1 MSKQKSLQKNDSSLG
16 TAEPQK
22 KITSKATRWFVL
34 TVILIFACG
43 GLVWYGQQI
52 IDSINT
58 SFDQSNQKIE
68 AVSQTLNANGEELA
82 SVAAS
87 QENMKEIFKTQN
99 FNLEQLRNRN
109 TEQRQTLIGL
119 QNQINKVSTISSE
132 GVDYWLTH
140 QAGYFLNIAKTE
152 LSLFGNQASAK
163 SALLSAQQS
172 IQQLP
177 DKYQIVD
184 QSVQSALS
192 KLDPES
198 YNIKKSQIL
207 ISIQNIKHSVDSL
220 VVNKIEMQQLAE
232 EDEQQSARSVLENTW
247 QQIITAF
254 KNLVVVRS
262 NNDAQSLRLNATQK
276 QITKTLISL
285 QLEMIRFAVLQSDD
299 DKYQASLNS
308 CIELMES
315 SFSIDTPSVRELLNQ
330 LIVLKS
336 FKLKQSVPEIDDAL
350 ALLQEINA
358 S

>member
-1 MSKQKSLQKNDSSLG
+1 
-16 TAEPQK
+16 
-22 KITSKATRWFVL
+22 
-34 TVILIFACG
+34 
-43 GLVWYGQQI
+43 
-52 IDSINT
+52 
-58 SFDQSNQKIE
+58 
-68 AVSQTLNANGEELA
+68 
-82 SVAAS
+82 
-87 QENMKEIFKTQN
+87 MKEIFKTQN
-99 FNLEQLRNRN
+99 FNLEQLRNRD
-109 TEQRQTLIGL
+109 TEQRQTLIRL
-119 QNQINKVSTISSE
+119 QNQINEVSTISSE
-132 GVDYWLTH
+132 GGDYWLTH

-192 KLDPES
+192 KLDPEG
-198 YNIKKSQIL
+198 YNSKKNQIL
-207 ISIQNIKHSVDSL
+207 ISVQNIKNSVDSL
-220 VVNKIEMQQLAE
+220 VVNKREIQQLAE
-232 EDEQQSARSVLENTW
+232 EENEQQSARSVLENTW
-247 QQIITAF
+247 QQIVTAF

-315 SFSIDTPSVRELLNQ
+315 SFNIDTPSVRELLNQ
-330 LIVLKS
+330 LIVLKK
-336 FKLKQSVPEIDDAL
+336 FELKQSVPEIDDAL
-350 ALLQEINA
+350 ALLQETNA

>member
-1 MSKQKSLQKNDSSLG
+1 
-16 TAEPQK
+16 
-22 KITSKATRWFVL
+22 
-34 TVILIFACG
+34 
-43 GLVWYGQQI
+43 
-52 IDSINT
+52 
-58 SFDQSNQKIE
+58 
-68 AVSQTLNANGEELA
+68 
-82 SVAAS
+82 
-87 QENMKEIFKTQN
+87 MKEIFKTQN
-99 FNLEQLRNRN
+99 FNLEQLRNRD
-109 TEQRQTLIGL
+109 TEQRQSLIRL
-119 QNQINKVSTISSE
+119 QNQINAVSTISSE
-132 GVDYWLTH
+132 GGDYWLTH

-192 KLDPES
+192 KLDPEG
-198 YNIKKSQIL
+198 YNTKKNQIL
-207 ISIQNIKHSVDSL
+207 ISVQNIKHSVDSL

-232 EDEQQSARSVLENTW
+232 EENEQQGARSVVENTW
-247 QQIITAF
+247 QQIVAAF

-276 QITKTLISL
+276 QVTKTLISL
-285 QLEMIRFAVLQSDD
+285 QLEMIKFAVLQSDD

-315 SFSIDTPSVRELLNQ
+315 SFSIHTPSVRELLNQ
-330 LIVLKS
+330 LVVLKN
-336 FKLKQSVPEIDDAL
+336 FELKQSVPEIDAAL
-350 ALLQEINA
+350 TLLQETSA